1 MVLFKKVLPYGYI
14 LINKNIVSFI
24 HLANKITS
32 FKLNFDEERI
42 NPDEKFEAIAFI

>member
-1 MVLFKKVLPYGYI
+1 MVLFKKVLPYVYI